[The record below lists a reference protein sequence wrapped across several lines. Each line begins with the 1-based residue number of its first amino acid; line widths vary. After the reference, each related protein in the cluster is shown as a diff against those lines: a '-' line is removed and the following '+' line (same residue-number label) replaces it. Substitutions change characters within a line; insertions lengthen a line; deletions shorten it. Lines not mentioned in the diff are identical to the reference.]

1 MFRLVFQNGSIY
13 LILGELKKI
22 LKKKKRGRVHVE
34 WRDIDIMQ
42 NEMLGFGVFGYG
54 GDTEPVKED

>member
-1 MFRLVFQNGSIY
+1 M
-13 LILGELKKI
+13 KKE
-22 LKKKKRGRVHVE
+22 KRGRVHVE

-54 GDTEPVKED
+54 GDTEPVKKD

>member
-22 LKKKKRGRVHVE
+22 LKKKKKRKRESARGME
-34 WRDIDIMQ
+34 
-42 NEMLGFGVFGYG
+42 GY
-54 GDTEPVKED
+54 